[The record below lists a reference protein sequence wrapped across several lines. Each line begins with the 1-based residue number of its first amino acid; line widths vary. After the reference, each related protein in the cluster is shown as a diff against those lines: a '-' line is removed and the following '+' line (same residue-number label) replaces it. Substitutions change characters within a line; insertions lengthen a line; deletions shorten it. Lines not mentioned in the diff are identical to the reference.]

1 MCDSVLLTT
10 AYLPPLEY
18 VALIAK
24 HKTAVI
30 EKFENYQKQSYRSRC
45 HILSANGPL
54 SLTIPVVRTEG
65 TQIPI
70 QDVRIDYSKD
80 WQKQHWKAI
89 VSAYKSS
96 PFFDYYMD
104 DFEPFFSQTSKSL
117 LEFNTD
123 LLKLV
128 LDLCSIK
135 ADITFTEQFQ
145 LEAVNDYRFSIH
157 PKKELPDIKEKGRY
171 YQVFA
176 PKFGFTP
183 GLSVIDLLFNEGPDS
198 LSYLRCKK

>member
-80 WQKQHWKAI
+80 WQK
-89 VSAYKSS
+89 
-96 PFFDYYMD
+96 
-104 DFEPFFSQTSKSL
+104 
-117 LEFNTD
+117 
-123 LLKLV
+123 LV
-128 LDLCSIK
+128 
-135 ADITFTEQFQ
+135 
-145 LEAVNDYRFSIH
+145 
-157 PKKELPDIKEKGRY
+157 KKTIG
-171 YQVFA
+171 
-176 PKFGFTP
+176 
-183 GLSVIDLLFNEGPDS
+183 
-198 LSYLRCKK
+198 

>member
-104 DFEPFFSQTSKSL
+104 DFEPFFSQTNKSL

-123 LLKLV
+123 LLNLV

-135 ADITFTEQFQ
+135 ADITFVINNMNPK
-145 LEAVNDYRFSIH
+145 AAAIH
-157 PKKELPDIKEKGRY
+157 IH
-171 YQVFA
+171 
-176 PKFGFTP
+176 
-183 GLSVIDLLFNEGPDS
+183 NENVQ
-198 LSYLRCKK
+198 